1 MLQHMISLEVERI
14 VPPLSRVDQRQL
26 RIGASACIK
35 AGMTISRRKALTIL
49 AAASAAAAPA
59 RAQTWPAKPLTIVVP
74 YAAGSATDTLAR
86 IMAEQLAP
94 KLGQPV
100 IVDNKGG
107 GNGSIAG
114 NFVAKAPAD
123 GYTLMIATA
132 ATHAGN
138 PNLMKSVPYDS
149 LVDFAPAG
157 FYGFIQ
163 FVLLV
168 RADAGMD
175 TLADFV
181 KRAKAKP
188 PLTSGAGTPSAR
200 VITATLAE
208 RIGADITYVPYKAAP
223 QALADLLSGQIDMT
237 FADVAIA
244 VPQIKAGKVKALVMA
259 SDSRSPLLP
268 EVPTFQEAGLGQFAL
283 DAWFVIMAP
292 AKTPPEIVARIDKA
306 VQEVVTDPDV
316 IKRLRGISFEPQRKA
331 SEEVRPFIKSENE
344 KWGRLSKAA
353 GIEKE

>member
-1 MLQHMISLEVERI
+1 
-14 VPPLSRVDQRQL
+14 
-26 RIGASACIK
+26 
-35 AGMTISRRKALTIL
+35 MTLTRRNTLTAL
-49 AAASAAAAPA
+49 AALPIGGAVAH
-59 RAQTWPAKPLTIVVP
+59 AQQWPAKPVTIVVP

-114 NFVAKAPAD
+114 GFVAHAPPD
-123 GYTLMIATA
+123 GYTIMIATA

-149 LVDFAPAG
+149 LADFAPAG

-168 RADAGMD
+168 RNEPGMA
-175 TLADFV
+175 TLEDFI
-181 KRAKAKP
+181 KRAKAAKP

-208 RIGADITYVPYKAAP
+208 RTGSDLVYVPYKAAP
-223 QALADLLSGQIDMT
+223 QALADLLSGQVDMT

-244 VPQIKAGKVKALVMA
+244 VPQIKAGKVKALVLA
-259 SDSRSPLLP
+259 SDTRSPLLP
-268 EVPTFQEAGLGQFAL
+268 DVPTFKEAGLGEFAL
-283 DAWFVIMAP
+283 DAWFVLMVP
-292 AKTPPEIVARIDKA
+292 ARTPPEIVEKIDKA
-306 VQEVVTDPDV
+306 VQEIVTDPKM
-316 IKRLRGISFEPQRKA
+316 IERLHAISFEPKRMTSA
-331 SEEVRPFIKSENE
+331 DVRAFMKSEIE
-344 KWGRLSKAA
+344 KWGRLAKAA

>member
-1 MLQHMISLEVERI
+1 M
-14 VPPLSRVDQRQL
+14 PPLSRFDQRQL
-26 RIGASACIK
+26 RIGAAACIK
-35 AGMTISRRKALTIL
+35 TGMSISRRKALTIL
-49 AAASAAAAPA
+49 AVASAAPA
-59 RAQTWPAKPLTIVVP
+59 TAQAQTWPAKPLSIVVP

-86 IMAEQLAP
+86 IMAEYLAP

-107 GNGSIAG
+107 GNGSIAA
-114 NFVAKAPAD
+114 NYVAKAPAD

-175 TLADFV
+175 TLADFI

-208 RIGADITYVPYKAAP
+208 RLGTEITYVPYKAAP

-244 VPQIKAGKVKALVMA
+244 VPQVKAGKVKALVMA

-292 AKTPPEIVARIDKA
+292 SKTPSEVVARIDKA
-306 VQEVVTDPDV
+306 VQEIVTDPEV
-316 IKRLRGISFEPQRKA
+316 IKRLRGISFEPRRKA
-331 SEEVRPFIKSENE
+331 PEDVRPFIKSEIE

>member
-1 MLQHMISLEVERI
+1 MH
-14 VPPLSRVDQRQL
+14 
-26 RIGASACIK
+26 
-35 AGMTISRRKALTIL
+35 RRTLLTL
-49 AAASAAAAPA
+49 AAAALCSPVAWAQAYPTKPIRLVVPFPAGGATDLLA
-59 RAQTWPAKPLTIVVP
+59 RALAQRLGQGLGQTVVVENKSGGGGSL
-74 YAAGSATDTLAR
+74 GSA
-86 IMAEQLAP
+86 E
-94 KLGQPV
+94 
-100 IVDNKGG
+100 
-107 GNGSIAG
+107 
-114 NFVAKAPAD
+114 VAKAAPD

-138 PNLMKSVPYDS
+138 PNLMKSLSYDS

-175 TLADFV
+175 TLADFI

-188 PLTSGAGTPSAR
+188 ALTSGAGTPSAR

-208 RIGADITYVPYKAAP
+208 RFGTEITYVPYKSAP

-244 VPQIKAGKVKALVMA
+244 VPQVKAGKVKALVMA

-268 EVPTFQEAGLGQFAL
+268 DVPTFEQAGLGQFAL

-292 AKTPPEIVARIDKA
+292 AKTPPEVVARIDRA
-306 VQEVVTDPDV
+306 VQEIVTDPEV

-331 SEEVRPFIKSENE
+331 PEDVRPFIKSEIE